1 MITRVKNTTK
11 TSEFV
16 ATLSTIVLLSATAPS
31 ALAQEDIYGPAEEQR
46 ETSYTVTMNQ
56 DSFFGFYPAFNGLV
70 PVSENMDFSFYGILW
85 TKPAFGLGQG
95 NSGDDLWTE
104 FGVGVNFH
112 LMDGKLLVKPQL
124 GITNGSLLSGGVFEE
139 GSTAPSSGANFLDG
153 IVPSLTVNYSGDKIE
168 AEWYSGYYAALRNRG
183 DERALD
189 FLHLWANA
197 GYKFTDIVS
206 AGAHYEILDNS
217 RNNAPGASGSTVYQ
231 WLGGYVQFALPKGFF
246 ARFTGGADIQSGGSG
261 DFYKL
266 NVGMSF

>member
-1 MITRVKNTTK
+1 MFNHSLLSKSTK
-11 TSEFV
+11 TVV
-16 ATLSTIVLLSATAPS
+16 ASLAAHCALTTPT
-31 ALAQEDIYGPAEEQR
+31 LAQDDLYGPASEER
-46 ETSYTVTMNQ
+46 ETSFTVTLNQ

-70 PVSENMDFSFYGILW
+70 PINETMDFSFYGILW

-104 FGVGVNFH
+104 FGVGVNLH
-112 LMDGKLLVKPQL
+112 LMDGDLLVKPQL
-124 GITNGSLLSGGVFEE
+124 GITNGSLLSGGVFQD
-139 GSTAPSSGANFLDG
+139 GQAGNSTGANFADG
-153 IVPSLTVNYSGDKIE
+153 IVPSLTINYSGDKFE

-183 DERALD
+183 DDRALD
-189 FLHLWANA
+189 FLHAWANA

-206 AGAHYEILDNS
+206 GGVHYEILDNS
-217 RNNAPGASGSTVYQ
+217 RNNAAGGSSSTVYQ